1 MTLDEFN
8 THCASL
14 TAATKVV
21 QWGGSHVWKVG
32 GKIFAI
38 SDLGTGPDKADDG
51 DNRPVA
57 IALKVSETSYHML
70 SELDGIGPA
79 PYLARA
85 KWVRIDANADFS
97 DEDRQIYLTES
108 HRLISAKLT
117 KKLQAELG
125 LSS

>member
-8 THCASL
+8 THCSNL

-38 SDLGTGPDKADDG
+38 SELGTGPDKADNG
-51 DNRPVA
+51 DEQAVSMA
-57 IALKVSETSYHML
+57 FKVSETSYQML
-70 SELDGIGPA
+70 SELEGVGPA

-85 KWVRIDANADFS
+85 KWVRVDADAALS
-97 DEDRQIYLTES
+97 DDDRKIYLSEA
-108 HRLISAKLT
+108 HRLIANRLT
-117 KKLQAELG
+117 KKLKADLG
-125 LSS
+125 LLL